1 MTITI
6 NNKEYTIIN
15 DAHLEYR
22 SDRNDTDHWVAM
34 DIADESDVDEYGDP
48 HQYIAWYYA
57 PEMDDEGFELD
68 QIDYDDP
75 HDLQDIGY

>member
-6 NNKEYTIIN
+6 NNKEYTITN

-34 DIADESDVDEYGDP
+34 TIIDESDVDEYGYP
-48 HQYIAWYYA
+48 HQYIAWYYV
-57 PEMDDEGFELD
+57 PKMYDEDFELD
-68 QIDYDDP
+68 QIDYDEPD
-75 HDLQDIGY
+75 DWQDVGY

>member
-34 DIADESDVDEYGDP
+34 TIIDESDVDEYGDP
-48 HQYIAWYYA
+48 HQYIAWYYV
-57 PEMDDEGFELD
+57 PKMYDEDFELD
-68 QIDYDDP
+68 QIDYDEPD
-75 HDLQDIGY
+75 DWQDVGY

>member
-6 NNKEYTIIN
+6 NNKEYTIIT
-15 DAHLEYR
+15 DARPEYR

-34 DIADESDVDEYGDP
+34 DIADESDVDEYGDQ
-48 HQYIAWYYA
+48 HRYIAWYYA

-68 QIDYDDP
+68 QIDYDEP

>member
-15 DAHLEYR
+15 DARSEYR

-48 HQYIAWYYA
+48 HRYIAWYYA
-57 PEMDDEGFELD
+57 PEMDNEGFELD
-68 QIDYDDP
+68 QIDYDEP

>member
-15 DAHLEYR
+15 DARLEYR

-48 HQYIAWYYA
+48 HRYIAWYYA

-68 QIDYDDP
+68 QIDYDEP